1 MPRREKRAHQMG
13 VYTAILSLK
22 NADESFA
29 FFKDIC
35 SDNELLAIEQRFR
48 VAQML
53 AEGRTYLDIQNET
66 NASTATISRVAR
78 MLSDGTGVV
87 GDVIERMK

>member
-1 MPRREKRAHQMG
+1 MPRREKRSHQMG
-13 VYTAILSLK
+13 IYSAILTLK
-22 NADESFA
+22 DAKESFA

-35 SDNELLAIEQRFR
+35 SDNELLAIEQRFH

-53 AEGRTYLDIQNET
+53 TEGRTYLDIQNET

-87 GDVIERMK
+87 GDVISRMG